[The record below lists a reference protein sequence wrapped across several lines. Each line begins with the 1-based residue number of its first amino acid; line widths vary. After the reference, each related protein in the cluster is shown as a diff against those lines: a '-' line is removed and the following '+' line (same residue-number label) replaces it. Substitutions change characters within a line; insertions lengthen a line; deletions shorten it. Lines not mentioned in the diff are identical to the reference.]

1 MSKQKAELLKL
12 SKNFPKSSDKARAK
26 EQWPP
31 VFLCQTMHDL
41 MAVFELNLKILPPY
55 WQNLELTLCHY
66 WKEGFL
72 QPPKPRSINISIL
85 TNTSTW

>member
-12 SKNFPKSSDKARAK
+12 SKNFRKSSDKARAK

-41 MAVFELNLKILPPY
+41 IAVFELNLK
-55 WQNLELTLCHY
+55 NLASLLAKSGADTLSLL
-66 WKEGFL
+66 ERRL
-72 QPPKPRSINISIL
+72 LAAAQ
-85 TNTSTW
+85 T